1 MPGKKAPAHQEGTVT
16 EKTPLK
22 DSDKLGKLADEN
34 AEISLLQNPILWM
47 QKLARVYS
55 WKLLMM
61 VVLTNHMLKG
71 FVCGG
76 GDEGLIGKPVEF
88 IFADYGI
95 AGPRLQVLKSI
106 AMAPWALKPVIGVL
120 SDIVPIFGYH
130 KMPYLILTSIGSVC
144 ACFAMGFNW
153 ANTSTLV
160 IVCLFLCFSQAATVD
175 LLVEATQASE
185 VKENSK
191 CGPEFFTFTWL
202 GINMGQILGVAF
214 VGALLQYGGNRVS
227 YLIAAPLVALVL
239 WPIMGNWLNE
249 KRLPPGERGL
259 NCERIT
265 RNPILTSLTL
275 IMGFFVVLLIV
286 GTFTMAEQPLF
297 YLSLVV
303 SAMGLGCIVYFLRW
317 EIAGPIVFWFAL
329 GFLSM
334 NIDGALFY
342 FYTNGSEA
350 YPEGPHFTPYFY
362 TAAIGLAVFGG
373 IFVGFTTGDSLF
385 PGWTY
390 RQILA
395 TTLVLRCLTQLLLV
409 PVFLRWT
416 HESWHGY
423 GEAIWVLTATA
434 MDTCVFAWRWIPKQV
449 MGSQLT
455 PDGCEA
461 TVIALN
467 AGSFNLAMVLS
478 SYVGSYMLSSY
489 GIKPSGEPGE
499 SLMFSSLWKAQATA
513 ALAPLV
519 LLPLLPMLIPGKT
532 ATDRLITVEQRS
544 ATYNSPHER
553 LFGRPRELP
562 AP

>member
-1 MPGKKAPAHQEGTVT
+1 MPGQKQPTPKEGSVT

-22 DSDKLGKLADEN
+22 NADAIDKVLSDAG
-34 AEISLLQNPILWM
+34 AEVSLLSNPILWM

-61 VVLTNHMLKG
+61 VILTNHMLKG
-71 FVCGG
+71 FVAGG
-76 GDEGLIGKPVEF
+76 GDEGLLGKPVEF
-88 IFADYGI
+88 IFAEYGI
-95 AGPRLQVLKSI
+95 PGQRLQVLRSI
-106 AMAPWALKPVIGVL
+106 ALAPWALKPVIGVL
-120 SDIVPIFGYH
+120 SDSIPIFGYN
-130 KMPYLILTSIGSVC
+130 KMPYLIVTSVFSVC
-144 ACFAMGFNW
+144 ACIAMGLNI
-153 ANTSTLV
+153 ANTMPLV
-160 IVCLFLCFSQAATVD
+160 VICLFVCFLQCSTVD
-175 LLVEATQASE
+175 LLVEATQATE

-191 CGPEFFTFTWL
+191 AGPEFFTFTWL

-214 VGALLQYGGNRVS
+214 VGLLIQYCGSRVS
-227 YLIAAPLVALVL
+227 YLVAAPLCALVL
-239 WPIMGNWLNE
+239 WPICGNWLNE

-259 NCERIT
+259 KCERIQ

-275 IMGFFVVLLIV
+275 VMGFFVVLLIF
-286 GTFTMAEQPLF
+286 GTFAFSEQNLF
-297 YLSLVV
+297 ILSVAISIL
-303 SAMGLGCIVYFLRW
+303 GLCGIVFFLRW
-317 EIAGPIVFWFAL
+317 EIAGPIVFWFIL

-342 FYTNGSEA
+342 FYTNSPEA

-395 TTLVLRCLTQLLLV
+395 TTLVLRCCTQLLLV
-409 PVFLRWT
+409 PVFLRWNVYLGVPD
-416 HESWHGY
+416 SV
-423 GEAIWVLTATA
+423 WVLTATA

-467 AGSFNLAMVLS
+467 AGTFNLAMVLS
-478 SYVGSYMLSSY
+478 SYVGAYMLSSF
-489 GIKPSGEPGE
+489 GIKPRGDPGE
-499 SLMFSSLWKAQATA
+499 SMMFSSLWKAQAFA
-513 ALAPLV
+513 AIAPLI
-519 LLPLLPMLIPGKT
+519 LLVFLPMLIPGKT
-532 ATDRLITVEQRS
+532 ATDRLITHEQRS
-544 ATYNSPHER
+544 ATFNSPFER
-553 LFGRPRELP
+553 IFGRPRELP
-562 AP
+562 SP

>member
-1 MPGKKAPAHQEGTVT
+1 MPGKKPPAQRQDEAS

-22 DSDKLGKLADEN
+22 KADVMSKLVDDN
-34 AEISLLQNPILWM
+34 AEVSLVSNPILWM

-76 GDEGLIGKPVEF
+76 GDEGLLGKPVEF
-88 IFADYGI
+88 IFSDLGV
-95 AGPRLQVLKSI
+95 AGPRLQVLRSI

-120 SDIVPIFGYH
+120 SDTVPIFGYN
-130 KMPYLILTSIGSVC
+130 KMPYLIATSIFSVC
-144 ACFAMGFNW
+144 CCFIMGLNW
-153 ANTSTLV
+153 ANTVPL
-160 IVCLFLCFSQAATVD
+160 IVTCLFFCFLQCSTVD
-175 LLVEATQASE
+175 LLVEATQATE

-191 CGPEFFTFTWL
+191 AGPEFFTFTWL

-214 VGALLQYGGNRVS
+214 VGLLIQYCGTRVP
-227 YLIAAPLVALVL
+227 YLIAAPMCALVL
-239 WPIMGNWLNE
+239 WPIIGNWLNE

-259 NCERIT
+259 NCERIQRT
-265 RNPILTSLTL
+265 PVLTGLTL
-275 IMGFFVVLLIV
+275 VMGFFVVLLMV
-286 GTFTMAEQPLF
+286 GTFTVSETHLF
-297 YLSLVV
+297 YLSILISV
-303 SAMGLGCIVYFLRW
+303 MGLNCIVFFLRW
-317 EIAGPIVFWFAL
+317 EIAGPIVFWFIL

-342 FYTNGSEA
+342 FYTDGPEA
-350 YPEGPHFTPYFY
+350 FPAGPHFTPYFY

-409 PVFLRWT
+409 PVFLRWNVKMGVPD
-416 HESWHGY
+416 S
-423 GEAIWVLTATA
+423 IWVLTATA

-455 PDGCEA
+455 PDGNEA

-467 AGSFNLAMVLS
+467 AGTFNLAMVLS
-478 SYVGSYMLSSY
+478 SYVGSYLLSSY
-489 GIKPSGEPGE
+489 GIKPKGEPGE
-499 SLMFSSLWKAQATA
+499 SLMFSSLWKAQVVA
-513 ALAPLV
+513 AMAPLV
-519 LLPLLPMLIPGKT
+519 LLAFLPALIPGKT
-532 ATDRLITVEQRS
+532 ATDRLITIEQRS
-544 ATYNSPHER
+544 ATYNSPYER